1 MLYLFKGQLS
11 LNDMKNMPY
20 KELIMLRE
28 ARINRLKAENE
39 QAKSGGKNAQSA
51 LAMKRF
57 EEHLEEN
64 M

>member
-1 MLYLFKGQLS
+1 MLALFKGQLTLS
-11 LNDMKNMPY
+11 EIKNMPY
-20 KELIMLRE
+20 KELIFLRE
-28 ARINRLKAENE
+28 ARINRLKAEND
-39 QAKSGGKNAQSA
+39 QAKAGGKDAQSA